1 MTDSAITSARPIK
14 VVGLVSMGHCLN
26 HLFVMVVPPLAVTWV
41 AVFGLDYVEV
51 GVVLAAMSITS
62 AIAVLPVG
70 FLVDRIAARFV
81 LVTGLTLLSLAT
93 IGFGL
98 SQTYWHLLVCA
109 VCAGLGN
116 TVFHPCGYTILSA
129 TVPKAWLGR
138 AFSVHTFSG
147 YLGFALTP
155 AIIGLSLLYGDWRD
169 ALLVLGLVGLAV
181 AALMLINHNDL
192 RDDRAEGEAVR
203 EKSDRN
209 QIGFRLLMTLPIL
222 MCFLFFLF
230 TTISFWGF
238 DSFLPASLFEHH
250 GIPEAQGTF
259 ALSVFFG
266 FTALGILI
274 GGVIADRTTRH
285 GLVAVVGFSIAAVC
299 ILLVGE
305 VQGGIWLIYGL
316 IAAAGIGAGIVTPSR
331 DLIVRKVT
339 PAGQT
344 GKVFAFMTV
353 GMDAG
358 STVAPPVFGYIMD
371 HGMVIWLYRLSALM
385 LVFSIFTVTATRRIH
400 GRMEVTH
407 DT

>member
-1 MTDSAITSARPIK
+1 MTDITLTAPRPVK

-26 HLFVMVVPPLAVTWV
+26 HLFMMVVPPLAVTWV
-41 AVFGLDYVEV
+41 AVFGIDYVQV
-51 GVVLAAMSITS
+51 GIVLAAMSITS
-62 AIAVLPVG
+62 AVAVLPVG
-70 FLVDRIAARFV
+70 FLVDKVPARYV
-81 LVTGLTLLSLAT
+81 LITGLTLLSLAT
-93 IGFGL
+93 IGFGFA
-98 SQTYWHLLVCA
+98 QTYWQLLVFA
-109 VCAGLGN
+109 GFAGLGN

-129 TVPKAWLGR
+129 TVPKDWLGR

-155 AIIGLSLLYGDWRD
+155 AVIGLSILYWDWRM
-169 ALLVLGLVGLAV
+169 ALILLGILGLGV
-181 AALMLINHNDL
+181 AILMLINQGDL
-192 RDDRAEGEAVR
+192 RDDRAQGEAEQGKTDASR
-203 EKSDRN
+203 K
-209 QIGFRLLMTLPIL
+209 GFRLLMTLPIL

-250 GIPEAQGTF
+250 AIPEAQGTF

-274 GGVIADRTTRH
+274 GGVIADRTVRH
-285 GLVAVVGFSIAAVC
+285 GQVAVLGFTIAAIC
-299 ILLVGE
+299 IFMVGE
-305 VQGGIWLIYGL
+305 VSGGVWLIYGL
-316 IAAAGIGAGIVTPSR
+316 IATAGIGAGIVTPSR

-358 STVAPPVFGYIMD
+358 STVAPPVFGYLMD
-371 HGMVIWLYRLSALM
+371 QGLVVWLYRLSAMM
-385 LVFSIFTVTATRRIH
+385 LVLSIFTVTATRRIH
-400 GRMEVTH
+400 GRMEETH

>member
-1 MTDSAITSARPIK
+1 MTDAEIAAPRPVK

-26 HLFVMVVPPLAVTWV
+26 HLFMMVVPPLAVTWV

-51 GVVLAAMSITS
+51 GVVLAVMSITS
-62 AIAVLPVG
+62 AAAVLPVG
-70 FLVDRIAARFV
+70 FLVDRIAARYV
-81 LVTGLTLLSLAT
+81 LVTGLALLSLAT

-98 SQTYWHLLVCA
+98 SRTYWQLLACA

-129 TVPKAWLGR
+129 TVPRAWLGR

-155 AIIGLSLLYGDWRD
+155 AIIGLSILHGDWRD
-169 ALLVLGLVGLAV
+169 TLIVLGLIGLGV
-181 AALMLINHNDL
+181 AASMLLNRNDL
-192 RDDRAEGEAVR
+192 RDDRAQGEAERDKTDASRV
-203 EKSDRN
+203 
-209 QIGFRLLMTLPIL
+209 GFRLLMTLPVL

-285 GLVAVVGFSIAAVC
+285 GQVAVLGFSIAALC

-305 VQGGIWLIYGL
+305 VSGGIWLIYGL
-316 IAAAGIGAGIVTPSR
+316 IAVAGVGAGIVTPSR
-331 DLIVRKVT
+331 DLIVRQVT

-371 HGMVIWLYRLSALM
+371 QGMVVWLYRLSALM
-385 LVFSIFTVTATRRIH
+385 LLLSIFTVTATRHIH
-400 GRMEVTH
+400 GRMEASHET
-407 DT
+407 